1 MNNQILENKYSKY
14 FLNFFILLS
23 SLTASLPSLLIYV
36 TSTLTNDSTGFIRNS
51 ILFNEK
57 FWIYLLEFKRNS
69 IKGFQFWPSENIDF
83 ANIIYIERLF
93 PRSIYYPIRNNTEL
107 YFLYDA
113 IVIFVIMILCQI
125 IITRI
130 FSNEESK
137 KISVPIVLG
146 IISIYNL
153 KVLFLEK
160 GIFESWFSRNP
171 VAIISLTLFVTIY
184 LSDKFLLSRKRYFFY
199 AFIFLLFAITHTYSY
214 LLATT
219 FYFFRNISNIFIDK
233 KLYFQKFLIP
243 IPSLLLFLIYYKTLN
258 SSASFSIFRDYLG
271 LVNSYIPNIN
281 EIIKIVFLFIITFS
295 FVPKSAKFNF
305 FILIIS
311 SLALT
316 NTHIFTGQALRDIHY
331 RLYSVEWLCSFYI
344 VSNIINYLSSRANK
358 FFIYYI
364 FIGIF
369 IMYNLIYIKEF
380 KYFNLVID
388 PNRKCNLSTPM
399 TGALLDMNKQEALN
413 CDIFIWDSPS
423 VENSKNLINEC
434 INSDLECKN
443 WFEAIAHLHPKL

>member
-1 MNNQILENKYSKY
+1 MNNQLLEKNYSKY
-14 FLNFFILLS
+14 SLNFFIVLS
-23 SLTASLPSLLIYV
+23 SFTASLPSLLIYF
-36 TSTLTNDSTGFIRNS
+36 TSTLTNDSTRFIRNS

-93 PRSIYYPIRNNTEL
+93 PRLIYYPIRNNTEL

-113 IVIFVIMILCQI
+113 LVIFVIMVLCQI

-130 FSNEESK
+130 FSNEDSE

-171 VAIISLTLFVTIY
+171 VAIISLTLFITIY
-184 LSDKFLLSRKRYFFY
+184 LSDKFLLSRKKYFLY
-199 AFIFLLFAITHTYSY
+199 AFIFLLFSITHTYSY

-219 FYFFRNISNIFIDK
+219 FYFFRNISNLFIYK
-233 KLYFQKFLIP
+233 KLYLQKLLIP

-258 SSASFSIFRDYLG
+258 SSASFSIFREYLG
-271 LVNSYIPNIN
+271 LINSYIPNIN
-281 EIIKIVFLFIITFS
+281 EIIKIVFLFIITFL
-295 FVPKSAKFNF
+295 FVPKSARFNF

-316 NTHIFTGQALRDIHY
+316 NTQIFTGQALRDIHY
-331 RLYSVEWLCSFYI
+331 RLYSIEWLCSFYI
-344 VSNIINYLSSRANK
+344 VSNIIKYISSRFNK
-358 FFIYYI
+358 SFLYYI

-369 IMYNLIYIKEF
+369 VIYTFTYIKEF

-388 PNRKCNLSTPM
+388 PNRKCDLSSPLTA
-399 TGALLDMNKQEALN
+399 TLLDMNKQEALN

-423 VENSKNLINEC
+423 VENTKNLINEC
-434 INSDLECKN
+434 ISSDLECKS
-443 WFEAIAHLHPKL
+443 WFEAIAHVHPKL